1 MRAGELRHRIQ
12 IDRPESMQNDTGEEV
27 TEYVPAA
34 TVWGS
39 IEPLRGRERALAGTD
54 ITATMDTR
62 IKVRWSPFIDGINA
76 EWRLRHQDI
85 IYNIESIAHIEMRHR
100 EIEIM
105 AYSGINKG

>member
-12 IDRPESMQNDTGEEV
+12 VDRPVSMQDDTGDEV
-27 TEYVPAA
+27 TEFEPAG

-39 IEPLRGRERALAGTD
+39 IEPLRGRERLQAGTQ

-62 IKVRWSPFIDGINA
+62 IKLRWSPFIDGINA

-85 IYNIESIAHIEMRHR
+85 IYNIESIAHIEMRQR

-105 AYSGINKG
+105 CSSGINAG